1 MDASNYRSKKKKGTH
16 CHDFQ
21 FFCNFATANLFVPLA
36 VSFQDGVLK
45 IYTTNSIKMNNF
57 RFHVVAEA
65 SKKAPLKIVTPKE
78 PPSAYFGK
86 YVFNRAKMQ
95 KYLPE
100 NVFQQLS
107 DVIDNGA
114 HFNRAIAD
122 AVATGMKQWAQ
133 ENGATHYTHWFQPL
147 TEGTA
152 EKHDAFVEFDG
163 KGGMIEEF
171 SGKLLVQ
178 QEADSSSFPN
188 GGIRNTFEARGYSAW
203 DPTSPV
209 FIVDDTLC
217 IPTIFISY
225 TGEAL
230 DYKAPLL
237 RSLHAVDVAATAVC
251 QYFDTQIKKV
261 HTNLGWEQEY
271 FLVDEDL
278 YHARPDLMLTGRTLM
293 GHDAAKNQQMDDH
306 YLGTIPERVQ
316 AFMKDL
322 EIRALELGIPCKTR
336 HNEVAPNQFE
346 LAPIFEECNLANDHN
361 MLLMSLMKRVARK
374 HGFRV
379 LLHEKPFAGI
389 NGSGKHNNWSLST
402 DTGVL
407 LHAPGKTAEDNL
419 RFVVFLVETLMC
431 VYRHNGLLKASIMS
445 ATNAHRLGANEAPP
459 AIISSFLGKQ
469 LSDLLHHI
477 EIADKDDLFTL
488 NGKQGMMLD
497 IPEIPELFLDN
508 TDRNR
513 TSPFAFTG
521 NRFEFRAVGSEAN
534 CACAL
539 IVLNTAMAEA
549 LNDFKQRVDELIA
562 KGEDKTSAII
572 DVLRKDIK
580 TCKPIHF
587 DGNGYSDEWVEEAKR
602 RGLDCENSCPIVFDR
617 YLDAQSIEM
626 FESTGVMSRNELVA
640 RNEVKWEMYTK
651 KIQIEARVMGDLTM
665 NHIIPV
671 ATHYQSQ
678 IAENVSHMFNIF
690 DQTEAEQ
697 LTCRNKKIIR
707 EIAERTQR
715 IETGVEELINARKIA
730 NKITSEREKAIAYH
744 DTVAPKMEE
753 IRYQIDKLELIVS
766 DELWT
771 LPKYRELLFIR

>member
-1 MDASNYRSKKKKGTH
+1 MTNLRFQVVESGFNKK
-16 CHDFQ
+16 
-21 FFCNFATANLFVPLA
+21 PL
-36 VSFQDGVLK
+36 
-45 IYTTNSIKMNNF
+45 IT
-57 RFHVVAEA
+57 E
-65 SKKAPLKIVTPKE
+65 TPKE
-78 PPSAYFGK
+78 RPSEYFGK
-86 YVFNRAKMQ
+86 NVFNRAKMY
-95 KYLPE
+95 KYLPTSVYE
-100 NVFQQLS
+100 SLI

-114 HFNRAIAD
+114 CLDRSIAD
-122 AVATGMKQWAQ
+122 AVAKGMKQWAE
-133 ENGATHYTHWFQPL
+133 ENGVTHYTHWFQPL

-152 EKHDAFVEFDG
+152 EKHDAFIEHDG

-178 QEADSSSFPN
+178 QEPDASSFPN

-209 FIVDDTLC
+209 FILDDTLC

-237 RSLHAVDVAATAVC
+237 RALHAVNVAATEVC
-251 QYFDTQIKKV
+251 HYFDPSVKKV
-261 HTNLGWEQEY
+261 VSNLGWEQEY
-271 FLVDEDL
+271 FLVDEGL
-278 YHARPDLMLTGRTLM
+278 YNARPDLVLTGRTLM
-293 GHDAAKNQQMDDH
+293 GHDSAKNQQMEDH
-306 YLGTIPERVQ
+306 YFGIIPDRVQ

-322 EIRALELGIPCKTR
+322 EIQALELAIPCKTR

-346 LAPIFEECNLANDHN
+346 IAPIFEETNIANDHN
-361 MLLMSLMKRVARK
+361 MLLMSLMKKVARK

-402 DTGVL
+402 DTGTL
-407 LHAPGKTAEDNL
+407 LHAPGKTPEENL
-419 RFVVFLVETLMC
+419 RFVTFVVETLMG

-469 LSDLLHHI
+469 LSELLDHI
-477 EIADKDDLFTL
+477 EKSDKDDLF
-488 NGKQGMMLD
+488 NMAGKLGMKLD
-497 IPEIPELFLDN
+497 IPEIPELLIDN

-534 CACAL
+534 CASGMIA
-539 IVLNTAMAEA
+539 LNTAVAEA
-549 LNDFKQRVDELIA
+549 LVNFKRRVDTLIE
-562 KGEDKTSAII
+562 KGEDKTTAII
-572 DVLRKDIK
+572 DVLREDIK
-580 TCKPIHF
+580 TCKPIRF
-587 DGNGYSDEWVEEAKR
+587 DGNGYSEEWVAEAKR
-602 RGLDCENSCPIVFDR
+602 RGLDCETSCPIIFDS
-617 YLDAQSIEM
+617 YLTEDSVQM
-626 FESTGVMSRNELVA
+626 FETMNVMTRKELEA
-640 RNEVKWEMYTK
+640 RNEVKWDTYTK
-651 KIQIEARVMGDLTM
+651 RIQIEARVMGDITM
-665 NHIIPV
+665 NHIVPV

-678 IAENVSHMFNIF
+678 LAKNVQNMRQIFPTEKADKLCARNIKLI
-690 DQTEAEQ
+690 E
-697 LTCRNKKIIR
+697 
-707 EIAERTQR
+707 EIAERTQA
-715 IETGVEELINARKIA
+715 IETGVEELVNARKVA
-730 NKITSEREKAIAYH
+730 NKIENEREKAIAYH
-744 DTVAPKMEE
+744 DTVEPKMGK